1 MPELFDWDRVETL
14 LGSRLHLNPART
26 SKFPEAS
33 PTDDIAQ
40 ITRKIMNY
48 VKRSQDTSK
57 LSHER
62 VANMMGL
69 TPLTFNGDPM
79 VERIIRRGSTIADN
93 DRIVWC
99 QRGDDSVPIAVCV
112 SSSAKTTGHWKIS
125 KSCPRSGDDPPPAPF
140 QLYHQVTPSR
150 TRQRYDYQTQ

>member
-1 MPELFDWDRVETL
+1 MAETVFNWDRVETL
-14 LGSRLHLNPART
+14 LGTRLHLDSQRT
-26 SKFPEAS
+26 NKFPEISAK
-33 PTDDIAQ
+33 DNVAQ

-125 KSCPRSGDDPPPAPF
+125 KSSPHSGDDPNS
-140 QLYHQVTPSR
+140 LL
-150 TRQRYDYQTQ
+150 TRDDALTIAA